1 MQTLLQ
7 LYSTAELKLMAFAGV
22 AWTLISK
29 ALGGIDEPISALF
42 YLVIA
47 DFTTGVIASFHT
59 ATWSSDIGRKGMLKK
74 IFMFSTVAL
83 MYCIDVSMGTSML
96 RGMAITGFSLIEA
109 MSILENIDRM
119 GYGEYIPDFIRN
131 KLMQIRDSKG
141 V

>member
-1 MQTLLQ
+1 MQEILQ
-7 LYSTAELKLMAFAGV
+7 LYSKLEIKLMAIAGV
-22 AWTLISK
+22 LWTVISK

-47 DFTTGVIASFHT
+47 DFVTGITASFHT

-74 IFMFSTVAL
+74 VFMFTTVAL
-83 MYCIDVSMGTSML
+83 MYCVDVAMGTTML
-96 RGMAITGFSLIEA
+96 RGMAITGFALIEA
-109 MSILENIDRM
+109 MSILENVDRM

-131 KLMQIRDSKG
+131 KLIQTKEDRG

>member
-1 MQTLLQ
+1 MKTILALW
-7 LYSTAELKLMAFAGV
+7 TTTELKLMAFAGI
-22 AWTLISK
+22 AWTIISK
-29 ALGGIDEPISALF
+29 ALGGIDEPITALF

-47 DFTTGVIASFHT
+47 DFITGVIASFHT
-59 ATWSSDIGRKGMLKK
+59 ATWSSDIGRKGILKK

-83 MYCIDVSMGTSML
+83 MYCIDVAMGTSML